1 LAAGTYTDTATAT
14 TPDYTDPNVN
24 PSATGTTTVAVPA
37 VVSPPANTIAP
48 VVSGNPNVGSP
59 LTLGNG
65 TWVAKGTIT
74 YAYRWLR
81 CDGVGGWCSVIGG
94 ATTNAYVVGAADVG
108 STLRGVVD
116 ASNGGGT
123 TSADSLPT
131 ALVVAAAAPV
141 NVAAPQLIP
150 GLEKQP
156 TFGWS
161 VSPGTWSGTPTITFS
176 YQWMRCN
183 IGGGNCV
190 DIVGATTQGYV
201 LQTADVFHSVQVRVT
216 ATNTGGS
223 TIAYSDVSQEI
234 DPYG

>member
-1 LAAGTYTDTATAT
+1 
-14 TPDYTDPNVN
+14 VN
-24 PSATGTTTVAVPA
+24 PSATGTTSVAVPLA
-37 VVSPPANTIAP
+37 ISPPANTIAP

-65 TWVAKGTIT
+65 TWVSKGTIT

-81 CDGVGGWCSVIGG
+81 CDGGGGSCAGITG
-94 ATTNAYVVGAADVG
+94 ATTNAYVVQDADVG

-116 ASNGGGT
+116 ASNVGGT
-123 TSADSLPT
+123 TSADSLAT
-131 ALVVAAAAPV
+131 ALVVPAAAPV
-141 NVAAPQLIP
+141 NVTAPRLVP

-156 TFGWS
+156 TYPWS

-183 IGGGNCV
+183 IGGGHCV
-190 DIVGATTQGYV
+190 DIAGAATQGYV

-223 TIAYSDVSQEI
+223 TVAYSDVSPEI
-234 DPYG
+234 DPLD